1 MKKIYLAVLFFVS
14 PLYVSAQVVIT
25 EIMYDVSGTDTG
37 REWIEVRNVGD
48 QSIDLSLW
56 KLFEA
61 EANHKLTPV
70 SGSSIEPGGYGIIV
84 DNVEK
89 FSTDFPSFSGLLF
102 DSVFSLSNTE
112 ETLVLRNGDLVD
124 SDSVTYSSGLGA
136 SGDGLS
142 LQKDGNVW
150 KTATPTPGSAF
161 VGGTVSD
168 TTTNTQSQSTT
179 TQKTTET
186 ESKTTV
192 VWHSHSSQ
200 TDATFGGDLVDFVV
214 TGGRDRL
221 AFVGIPLDFQAKIKQ
236 PQSLSMNSVSFSWSM
251 GDGTQTSGSFIS
263 HTYAF
268 PGDYNVVL
276 NATYREQRAVA
287 RFQVKVVTPDVA
299 IVHASDD
306 FIEIVNKGG
315 FETNVGRWVLLS
327 GENKFIVPEDTIVAS
342 GSSIKIPTITTRLSS
357 VATAGVQLL
366 SPKNKEIAS
375 QASSGMVA
383 GDFEMMIFD
392 APPKEVLEQRLREA
406 LVLYGTQAS
415 VVTPVRKVLPV
426 KIIEKSSTGTIS
438 KKENSSPATSTIIF
452 TVSKPEKPSLL
463 KKIIGSFNY

>member
-1 MKKIYLAVLFFVS
+1 MIPTVI
-14 PLYVSAQVVIT
+14 SAQVSVT
-25 EIMYDVSGTDTG
+25 EIMYDISGTDTG
-37 REWIEVRNVGD
+37 REWIEVKNNSD
-48 QSIDLSLW
+48 QEVDFSTW

-61 EANHKLTPV
+61 DVNHKLMPV
-70 SGSSIEPGGYGIIV
+70 SGSLIGPGGYAIVV

-89 FSTDFPSFSGLLF
+89 FLIDFPSFSGLIF

-112 ETLVLRNGDLVD
+112 ETLTLRNADLVD
-124 SDSVTYSSGLGA
+124 SDSVTYSSSLGA
-136 SGDGLS
+136 TGDGLS

-150 KTATPTPGSAF
+150 KPGSPTPGGPF
-161 VGGTVSD
+161 VSGNTPD

-276 NATYREQRAVA
+276 NATYREQKAVA
-287 RFQVKVVTPDVA
+287 RFQVKVVTPDIA
-299 IVHASDD
+299 IVHAGDD

-327 GENKFIVPEDTIVAS
+327 GEGKFVVPEDTIVAS
-342 GSSIKIPTITTRLSS
+342 GSSIKIPTVATRLSS
-357 VATAGVQLL
+357 VGTLGVQLL

-383 GDFEMMIFD
+383 GDFEMMIYD
-392 APPKEVLEQRLREA
+392 VPPKEVLEQKLREA
-406 LVLYGTQAS
+406 LIVYGQKNQIVTHPKRESLKKILEEAPTSTVIKKES
-415 VVTPVRKVLPV
+415 VP
-426 KIIEKSSTGTIS
+426 SST
-438 KKENSSPATSTIIF
+438 STVIF

-463 KKIIGSFNY
+463 RKIMRSFNE

>member
-61 EANHKLTPV
+61 DANHKLTPV
-70 SGSSIEPGGYGIIV
+70 SGSSIEPGGYAIIV

-124 SDSVTYSSGLGA
+124 SDSVTYSSGIGA

-150 KTATPTPGSAF
+150 KTGTPTPGSAF
-161 VGGTVSD
+161 AGGTVSD

-192 VWHSHSSQ
+192 VWRSHSSQ

-251 GDGTQTSGSFIS
+251 GDGI
-263 HTYAF
+263 
-268 PGDYNVVL
+268 
-276 NATYREQRAVA
+276 
-287 RFQVKVVTPDVA
+287 
-299 IVHASDD
+299 
-306 FIEIVNKGG
+306 
-315 FETNVGRWVLLS
+315 
-327 GENKFIVPEDTIVAS
+327 
-342 GSSIKIPTITTRLSS
+342 
-357 VATAGVQLL
+357 
-366 SPKNKEIAS
+366 
-375 QASSGMVA
+375 
-383 GDFEMMIFD
+383 
-392 APPKEVLEQRLREA
+392 LR
-406 LVLYGTQAS
+406 
-415 VVTPVRKVLPV
+415 
-426 KIIEKSSTGTIS
+426 
-438 KKENSSPATSTIIF
+438 
-452 TVSKPEKPSLL
+452 
-463 KKIIGSFNY
+463 